1 MPSATMLVMSDQPSA
16 SPRQTSV
23 LDVAVVG
30 AGIVGLAHAWSAA
43 ARGHRVT
50 LFERSKR
57 ASGASVRNFGMIWPI
72 GQPPGELHETALLS
86 RQRWLSVREEAGV
99 WVEPC
104 GSLHVAHRPD
114 EWAVVEEFAEL
125 AADLGYE
132 CSLFTPA
139 QVQARCPAVQQEGL
153 HGGLFSPTELAVNPR
168 RAIHMLPVWL
178 AEKYGVRLAFDANV
192 TAVRPGKNSSAKPT
206 VYTADGTARPV
217 DRVIVCGGVDASLL
231 FPQEIAE
238 SGLLTCKLQML
249 RTAAQPEGWRMGTLL
264 ASGLTLRHYRSFEVC
279 PSLPAL
285 KARIRQQTPE
295 LDRYGIHVMAAQT
308 DSGEVVLGDS
318 HEYGDDVEPFDKT
331 SIDELI
337 LRELRRIV
345 NFPVWSI
352 AERWHG
358 LYAKHPKLPVVELE
372 PHPEV
377 HICTGAGGAGM
388 TLAFGLAEAAWQRW
402 TRER

>member
-1 MPSATMLVMSDQPSA
+1 
-16 SPRQTSV
+16 
-23 LDVAVVG
+23 
-30 AGIVGLAHAWSAA
+30 
-43 ARGHRVT
+43 
-50 LFERSKR
+50 
-57 ASGASVRNFGMIWPI
+57 
-72 GQPPGELHETALLS
+72 
-86 RQRWLSVREEAGV
+86 
-99 WVEPC
+99 
-104 GSLHVAHRPD
+104 
-114 EWAVVEEFAEL
+114 
-125 AADLGYE
+125 
-132 CSLFTPA
+132 
-139 QVQARCPAVQQEGL
+139 
-153 HGGLFSPTELAVNPR
+153 
-168 RAIHMLPVWL
+168 
-178 AEKYGVRLAFDANV
+178 
-192 TAVRPGKNSSAKPT
+192 
-206 VYTADGTARPV
+206 
-217 DRVIVCGGVDASLL
+217 
-231 FPQEIAE
+231 
-238 SGLLTCKLQML
+238 
-249 RTAAQPEGWRMGTLL
+249 MGTLL